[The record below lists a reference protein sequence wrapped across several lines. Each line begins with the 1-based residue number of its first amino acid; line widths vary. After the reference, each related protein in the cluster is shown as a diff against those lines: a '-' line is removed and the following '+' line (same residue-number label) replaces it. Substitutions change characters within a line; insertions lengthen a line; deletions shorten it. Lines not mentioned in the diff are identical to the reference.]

1 MSDYNQQSTVE
12 VTSTVDLPKDVVD
25 EIRRA
30 VDHQDTAAVDRA
42 RDLAFDRLD
51 RTTEFVVDG
60 RPLADVVTG
69 E

>member
-1 MSDYNQQSTVE
+1 MSDYNQHSTVE
-12 VTSTVDLPKDVVD
+12 VTSTVELPKEAAD

-30 VDHQDTAAVDRA
+30 LDHQDADAVDRA

-60 RPLADVVTG
+60 RPLADVVGG